1 MDDFFDYLKFTM
13 MTAIAGFGVVCA
25 LSLIGGSGTRMTD
38 AELCR
43 FRVGSS
49 TTAQVLSMLGEPE
62 KRSETRG
69 VDGNA
74 TLMSYEYRDLDIKE
88 ATVLVFEKNVLT
100 EIAATA
106 GPRFED
112 VAKPRVLPACATALG
127 PGPWQDEALAA
138 AAQRPGPW
146 RADAKSAIVRIDTGE
161 HRATE
166 TFCLSQTKRAA
177 AETS

>member
-1 MDDFFDYLKFTM
+1 MEDFFDYLKFTM
-13 MTAIAGFGVVCA
+13 MTVVAAFGVVCA
-25 LSLIGGSGTRMTD
+25 WSIVGPSGTRMTD
-38 AELCR
+38 ADLCR

-69 VDGNA
+69 ADASA
-74 TLMSYEYRDLDIKE
+74 TLMSYVYKDLDIKE
-88 ATVLVFEKNVLT
+88 ATVFVFEKNVLT

-127 PGPWQDEALAA
+127 PGPWQDEALSVPAK
-138 AAQRPGPW
+138 RPGPW
-146 RADAKSAIVRIDTGE
+146 RDEAKNALVRGDTGE
-161 HRATE
+161 QR
-166 TFCLSQTKRAA
+166 A
-177 AETS
+177 AETF